1 MYKSFRDMP
10 VWQKALKLS
19 VEVFN
24 LTKNL
29 PQAENYGLTSQI
41 RRSSNSV
48 TGNIAEAF
56 GRKTKKDKSNFY
68 VIAKGSAY
76 ETQSHLFYGQ
86 KIGYFDLKTIEKINS
101 EYNDLIHDLNKILK
115 TLNT

>member
-1 MYKSFRDMP
+1 MYHSFKDMP
-10 VWQKALKLS
+10 VWQHALKLS

-24 LTKNL
+24 LTKIL
-29 PQAENYGLTSQI
+29 PISENYGLTSQT

-56 GRKTKKDKSNFY
+56 GRKTNKDKSNFY

-76 ETQSHLFYGQ
+76 ETQSHLIYGQ
-86 KIGYFDLKTIEKINS
+86 KVGYLDTEKTEQINN
-101 EYNDLIHDLNKILK
+101 EYNNLIHELNKILK
-115 TLNT
+115 TLNS